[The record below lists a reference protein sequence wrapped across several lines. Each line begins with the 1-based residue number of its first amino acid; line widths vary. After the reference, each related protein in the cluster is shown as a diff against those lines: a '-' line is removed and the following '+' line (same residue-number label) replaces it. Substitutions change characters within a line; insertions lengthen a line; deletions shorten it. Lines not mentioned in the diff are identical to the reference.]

1 MGRRNRSRECPN
13 YNSFLFNDI
22 YGSDLHRSLRHLCA
36 SRYSRDG
43 LFFCSRSGKCVP
55 VLGWSSESTVRER
68 LETVI
73 SSTVHVTINAQI
85 AFMTFKRSLKPEML
99 MSPPAKTARHGR
111 PRFNRALR
119 HHVLPIA
126 NRGILQRVDEFSH
139 RCRALQTAT
148 SSLHFFLR
156 ACVVRLTNKHG
167 TIEWWTNDGVVSIDQ
182 KFRNGLVF
190 VFDPTSELEVQA
202 C

>member
-1 MGRRNRSRECPN
+1 MTSTGGICIARSVICARPVIRGTDYFSRSRM
-13 YNSFLFNDI
+13 
-22 YGSDLHRSLRHLCA
+22 
-36 SRYSRDG
+36 
-43 LFFCSRSGKCVP
+43 CVP

-85 AFMTFKRSLKPEML
+85 ADMALEHSVETEML
-99 MSPPAKTARHGR
+99 ISPPAITARHGR

-126 NRGILQRVDEFSH
+126 NRRILQRVDEFAH
-139 RCRALQTAT
+139 RCRALQTTT
-148 SSLHFFLR
+148 SSLHFLLG
-156 ACVVRLTNKHG
+156 ACVVRLSNKHG
-167 TIEWWTNDGVVSIDQ
+167 TIEWWTNDAVVSIDQ
-182 KFRNGLVF
+182 KFGHGLVF